1 MRWVY
6 PVKAVTVINAFSRS
20 TPFVLE
26 CMVRKRLEK
35 KMEIV
40 LSGVTTFAS
49 GQDRA
54 SLRVRS
60 VTPFE
65 DASKATNQEGES
77 SRKTPHTMVL
87 VGETHHIGKEFV
99 HSLQFSGSAEQN
111 EMARNSIALKMARTQ
126 RDKQSGLVTLVF
138 DFVFSPSKS
147 FM

>member
-1 MRWVY
+1 
-6 PVKAVTVINAFSRS
+6 
-20 TPFVLE
+20 
-26 CMVRKRLEK
+26 
-35 KMEIV
+35 MEIV
-40 LSGVTTFAS
+40 LSGVTTYAS
-49 GQDRA
+49 GQDRS

-60 VTPFE
+60 ITPFE
-65 DASKATNQEGES
+65 DASKANQVEKEGGES
-77 SRKTPHTMVL
+77 SRRTPHSLVL

-111 EMARNSIALKMARTQ
+111 EMAKNAIALKLARTQ